1 MSDSDQQKIE
11 QLRKEIQRHDHMYYV
26 KDQPEVSDREY
37 DRLKAR
43 LKELEEKHIEQLRK
57 DLLDPSKELQKKH
70 IEQLRKDIERNE
82 YLYYVK
88 DAPEISDRGFDRLVE
103 QLKELEAKHPE
114 WSTLYSPTQRVGGQ
128 PFSKDF
134 SKEFGEVVHEIPMLS
149 LDNTYNVKEL
159 RDFHNRVVKN
169 LGTEEVEY
177 VVELKI
183 DGLGVSLTYKN
194 GLLKRGA
201 TRGDGKTGEDIT
213 TNLKTIRS
221 IPLTLTGNV
230 PPVLEVRGEVYMD
243 RKGFDALNRR
253 REEEGL
259 APFVNPRNAAAGSLR
274 LLDPSITAQRPLNIW
289 VYSVGEVTATW
300 SALTTHY
307 DMLEGLKELGF
318 RTNLAERCHSFDDI
332 LSIIEK
338 WQDKKR
344 VLNYDIDG
352 LVIKVNSLKAQNKL
366 GSTAK
371 HPRWAAA
378 FKYEAEEAE
387 TVVEDI
393 RVQVG
398 RTGSITPVAELTPVF
413 VSGSTVSRATLHN
426 EDEIARLDVRVGDKV
441 VIIKA
446 GEIIPKVVRVLET
459 KGKKRKPPFKMPKTC
474 PECASKIERP
484 EGEAVWRCVN
494 AACPAQLKERLLHFA
509 SRNAMDIDH
518 LGTAIVD
525 QLVDTGKVKSFY
537 EIFDLQLEDVST
549 LERMAEKSAQNLI
562 DAIEKSKQAGLAR
575 LVIGLGIRHVG
586 QRVAQVLAQTYG
598 TMNALAK
605 APYED
610 LEAIDEIGPRIA
622 ESIRE
627 FFGEKHNK
635 KELCKLKQHKLVMTQ
650 EKKTG
655 GGNLAGKQFVLTGT
669 LESMTRDE
677 AKRKIVEA
685 GGRVTSSVSAKTD
698 YVIAGTDPGSKLTQ
712 AQKLGIP
719 TLNEKEFKK
728 LL

>member
-1 MSDSDQQKIE
+1 MSDSDSQKIE
-11 QLRKEIQRHDHMYYV
+11 QLCKDIRRHDHLYYV
-26 KDQPEVSDREY
+26 KDQPEIPDREY
-37 DRLKAR
+37 DRL
-43 LKELEEKHIEQLRK
+43 L
-57 DLLDPSKELQKKH
+57 
-70 IEQLRKDIERNE
+70 
-82 YLYYVK
+82 
-88 DAPEISDRGFDRLVE
+88 E

-114 WSTLYSPTQRVGGQ
+114 AITPDSPTQRVGGA
-128 PFSKDF
+128 PAEGFAS
-134 SKEFGEVVHEIPMLS
+134 VVHKVPMLS
-149 LDNTYNVKEL
+149 LDNTYNVEEL

-169 LGTEEVEY
+169 LGTEAVEY

-183 DGLGVSLTYKN
+183 DGLGVSLFYED
-194 GLLKRGA
+194 GVFVRGA

-213 TNLKTIRS
+213 ANLKTIRS
-221 IPLTLTGNV
+221 IPLTLPMQSAGFKSM
-230 PPVLEVRGEVYMD
+230 EVRGEVYMN
-243 RKGFDALNRR
+243 RKGFEALNRR
-253 REEEGL
+253 REEEGA

-274 LLDPSITAQRPLNIW
+274 LLDSRITALRPLNIW
-289 VYSVGEVTATW
+289 VY
-300 SALTTHY
+300 ALGHF
-307 DMLEGLKELGF
+307 DGPAFKSHFEMLKQMGVLGF
-318 RTNLAERCHSFDDI
+318 RTNPNTRLCQSFEDI
-332 LSIIEK
+332 HKMINEWQEK
-338 WQDKKR
+338 QATLD
-344 VLNYDIDG
+344 YDIDG
-352 LVIKVNSLKAQNKL
+352 MVVKVNSIAMQNKL
-366 GSTAK
+366 GSTHK

-398 RTGSITPVAELTPVF
+398 RTGAITPVAELIPVF

-426 EDEIARLDVRVGDKV
+426 EDEIANLDVRVGDKV

-446 GEIIPKVVRVLET
+446 GEIIPKVVRVLDKER
-459 KGKKRKPPFKMPKTC
+459 KGRQPKFKMPKTC
-474 PECASKIERP
+474 PECDSKIERP

-525 QLVDTGKVKSFY
+525 QLVDTGIVKSFY
-537 EIFDLQLEDVST
+537 EIFDLKLEDVST
-549 LERMAEKSAQNLI
+549 LERMADKSAQNLI
-562 DAIEKSKQAGLAR
+562 DAIAKSKQAGLAR
-575 LVIGLGIRHVG
+575 LVFGLGIRHVG

-598 TMNALAK
+598 SMDALAK

-635 KELCKLKQHKLVMTQ
+635 KELCKLKQHKLVMTE
-650 EKKTG
+650 EKKAG
-655 GGNLAGKQFVLTGT
+655 GGSLEGKQFVLTGT

-677 AKRKIVEA
+677 AKRKIIEA

-698 YVIAGTDPGSKLTQ
+698 YILAGTDPGSKLTK
-712 AQKLGIP
+712 AQKLGIAI
-719 TLNEKEFKK
+719 LSGKEFQK